1 MLLPVLDGLH
11 LKARHASG
19 RLTLWSLAPSDWRP
33 SDTQF
38 AISYSPC
45 RVAAPMTTI
54 TADQIIAWIEHYSIR
69 IAEQKEFLTKLDSDI
84 GDADHGVNMHRGF
97 QAVLAKKAELQGK
110 DIGAL
115 LKIVAMT
122 LISTVGG
129 AAGALYGTFFLQASS
144 VTTGKTELTPNE
156 FLLVLEKGLAGIVLR
171 GKAAIGDKTMV
182 DALHPAVKA
191 CRRAI
196 GANEPLDQ
204 ALAQAVDAAAAGVQ
218 STIPLTARR
227 GRASYLGER
236 SANHQ
241 DPGATST
248 FFLLQSAAETL
259 TSEQ

>member
-1 MLLPVLDGLH
+1 
-11 LKARHASG
+11 
-19 RLTLWSLAPSDWRP
+19 
-33 SDTQF
+33 
-38 AISYSPC
+38 
-45 RVAAPMTTI
+45 MTTI
-54 TADQIIAWIEHYSIR
+54 TADQIIAWIERYSIR

-84 GDADHGVNMHRGF
+84 GDADHGANMNRGF

-129 AAGALYGTFFLQASS
+129 AAGALYGTFFLQASN
-144 VTTGKTELTPNE
+144 VTAGKTELTPEE
-156 FLLVLEKGLAGIVLR
+156 FVLVLEKGLAGIVLR

-196 GANEPLDQ
+196 AANESLDQ
-204 ALAQAVDAAAAGVQ
+204 ALAEAVAAAEAGLQ
-218 STIPLTARR
+218 STIPLMARR

-236 SANHQ
+236 SVNHQ

-248 FFLLQSAAETL
+248 FFLFECAAETL
-259 TSEQ
+259 TGKQ

>member
-1 MLLPVLDGLH
+1 
-11 LKARHASG
+11 
-19 RLTLWSLAPSDWRP
+19 
-33 SDTQF
+33 
-38 AISYSPC
+38 
-45 RVAAPMTTI
+45 MTTI
-54 TADQIIAWIEHYSIR
+54 TADQIIAWIERYSIR

-84 GDADHGVNMHRGF
+84 GDADHGANMNRGF
-97 QAVLAKKAELQGK
+97 QAVLAKKAELEGK

-144 VTTGKTELTPNE
+144 VTTGKTVLTPDE

-171 GKAAIGDKTMV
+171 GKAAMGDKTMV

-196 GANEPLDQ
+196 EANKPLDQ
-204 ALAQAVDAAAAGVQ
+204 ALAQAVVAAEAGLQ
-218 STIPLTARR
+218 STVPLMARR

-236 SANHQ
+236 SVNHQ

-248 FFLLQSAAETL
+248 LLLLQSAAETIGIAN
-259 TSEQ
+259 SK